1 MIEATDQWIAHDAE
15 RREFAN
21 RTAERLADDGVEVV
35 LVGFS
40 DNAGVTR
47 ARAVPLARFADAA
60 YDGVGLSSAW
70 HVVTATDRVTS
81 SRYVGNPAGDLRLI
95 ADPWAAAPVPGLDG
109 FGWAPADLTEKD
121 GTVHPCCARSLLRGA
136 VDRLERLGLRARV
149 GYELEWWCTPRLAV
163 DSGQDRE
170 PSHDGPAVGVLPLL
184 HLAPMMRELLRDCSE
199 EPVAVE
205 AVNAEYSNGQLECAL
220 SPQEP
225 VAAVD
230 ANVLARLAIH
240 AAAERHGYRAS
251 FAPAFA
257 GPMGNGG
264 HLHLSLW
271 RDGENCFGSGGG
283 PAGMGPDAA
292 SFVAGVLEHL
302 DAITAIGAPTVAS
315 YLRLRPSRW
324 AGAWRC
330 WGVENREAALRLVA
344 VAPGRERSANVEVKC
359 FDEAAN
365 PYLLLAALLH
375 AGADGIERAL
385 TPPPA
390 YAGDPAAATDDERAQ
405 AGVTPLPASLGAAIE
420 SMTAS
425 AFLADLLGPAL
436 FDSYLA
442 VRREELAAFEGASD
456 EEIVAAY
463 LFRY

>member
-1 MIEATDQWIAHDAE
+1 MMQAFDLGIAHGEE
-15 RREFAN
+15 RREFAD
-21 RTAERLADDGVEVV
+21 RASERLAEDGVEVV

-47 ARAVPLARFADAA
+47 ARAVPLARFSDAA
-60 YDGVGLSSAW
+60 CDGVGLSSAW
-70 HVVTATDRVTS
+70 HVVTATDRVTTS
-81 SRYVGNPAGDLRLI
+81 KYVGNPAGDIRLV
-95 ADPWAAAPVPGLDG
+95 ADPRAAAPVPGLDG
-109 FGWAPADLTEKD
+109 FAWAPADLAEKD
-121 GTVHPCCARSLLRGA
+121 GTVHACCARSLLRGA
-136 VDRLERLGLRARV
+136 VQRLERLGLRAHV
-149 GYELEWWCTPRLAV
+149 GYELEWWCTPHRGV
-163 DSGQDRE
+163 GSGQDLE

-184 HLAPMMRELLRDCSE
+184 HLAPMVRELLRDCSGA
-199 EPVAVE
+199 PVAVE
-205 AVNAEYSNGQLECAL
+205 AVNAEYSNGQLECSL
-220 SPQEP
+220 SPKEP

-251 FAPAFA
+251 FAPAFS

-271 RDGENCFGSGGG
+271 REGENCFASGGG
-283 PAGMGPDAA
+283 PAGMGSEAA
-292 SFVAGVLEHL
+292 AFVAGMLEHL

-344 VAPGRERSANVEVKC
+344 VAPGRERLANVEVKC

-375 AGADGIERAL
+375 AGADGIERTL
-385 TPPPA
+385 TLPPA
-390 YAGDPAAATDDERAQ
+390 YAGDPAGATEHERAQ
-405 AGVTPLPASLGAAIE
+405 AGVARLPASLGAAIE
-420 SMTAS
+420 SMTSS

-456 EEIVAAY
+456 DEIVAAY

>member
-1 MIEATDQWIAHDAE
+1 MVQGTDHWIADDAA
-15 RREFAN
+15 RRELAG
-21 RTAERLADDGVEVV
+21 RAVERLAADGVEVV

-47 ARAVPLARFADAA
+47 ARAVPLSRFADAA
-60 YDGVGLSSAW
+60 CDGVGLSSAW

-81 SRYVGNPAGDLRLI
+81 SRYVGNPAGDLRLV
-95 ADPWAAAPVPGLDG
+95 ADPRSAAPVPGLDG
-109 FGWAPADLTEKD
+109 FGWAPADLAEKD
-121 GTVHPCCARSLLRGA
+121 GTAHPCCARSLLRKA
-136 VDRLERLGLRARV
+136 VERLERLGLSAHV
-149 GYELEWWCTPRLAV
+149 GYELEWWCAPR
-163 DSGQDRE
+163 SGASPGLGPA

-184 HLAPMMRELLRDCSE
+184 HLAPMVRELIRDCSK
-199 EPVAVE
+199 EPVSVE
-205 AVNAEYSNGQLECAL
+205 AVNAEYSDGQLECSL
-220 SPQEP
+220 SPKEP
-225 VAAVD
+225 IAAVD
-230 ANVLARLAIH
+230 ADVLARLAIH
-240 AAAERHGYRAS
+240 AAAERHGCRAS

-271 RDGENCFGSGGG
+271 REGENCFGSGQG
-283 PAGMGPDAA
+283 PAGMGPEAA
-292 SFVAGVLEHL
+292 AFVAGMLEHL

-315 YLRLRPSRW
+315 YLRLQPSRW

-330 WGVENREAALRLVA
+330 WGVENREAAIRLVA
-344 VAPGRERSANVEVKC
+344 AAPGRERTANVEVKC

-375 AGADGIERAL
+375 AGAEGIERSL
-385 TPPPA
+385 LLPPP
-390 YAGDPAAATDDERAQ
+390 YGGDPAGATERELAQ
-405 AGVTPLPASLGAAIE
+405 AGVARLPASLAAAIE
-420 SMTAS
+420 SMAS
-425 AFLADLLGPAL
+425 SEFLADLLGPAL

-456 EEIVAAY
+456 EEVVAGY